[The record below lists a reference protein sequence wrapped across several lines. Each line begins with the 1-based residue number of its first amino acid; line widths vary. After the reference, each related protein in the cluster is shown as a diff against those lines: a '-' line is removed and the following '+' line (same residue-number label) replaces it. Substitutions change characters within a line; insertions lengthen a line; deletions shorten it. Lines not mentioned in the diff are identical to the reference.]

1 MFLCLSPK
9 RMSSSAVPLS
19 FIMDIV
25 RYCWT
30 REFPVVFVGK
40 HRTSFVVLVKDAYN
54 SHNSFSLTAKLSII
68 RGLGIFPN
76 KHFPAFPFL
85 RRAGKL
91 HLYRQMPSLPS
102 NSISIIR
109 NSRYDKKCPLSRT
122 ENALFK
128 QEAASSHTGNGSYLS
143 SFISSSMARS
153 IAGRYL
159 SGQSCTLYFTR

>member
-9 RMSSSAVPLS
+9 RMFSSAVPLS
-19 FIMDIV
+19 FIIDAV

-91 HLYRQMPSLPS
+91 HLYRQMPSLPVCYTWNKS
-102 NSISIIR
+102 VISEFALMNSEKSLVFIE
-109 NSRYDKKCPLSRT
+109 NSLKICYNP
-122 ENALFK
+122 
-128 QEAASSHTGNGSYLS
+128 
-143 SFISSSMARS
+143 
-153 IAGRYL
+153 
-159 SGQSCTLYFTR
+159 SCHAVA